1 MDLGIRVGKSKV
13 SKKGQ
18 SSLSIIIPKQVVEN
32 LNINKG
38 DIVEYY
44 QNEKF
49 GENVLILVVRK
60 DVSSSK

>member
-32 LNINKG
+32 LNIKKG

-49 GENVLILVVRK
+49 DKNVLILVVRK
-60 DVSSSK
+60 DDSSSK